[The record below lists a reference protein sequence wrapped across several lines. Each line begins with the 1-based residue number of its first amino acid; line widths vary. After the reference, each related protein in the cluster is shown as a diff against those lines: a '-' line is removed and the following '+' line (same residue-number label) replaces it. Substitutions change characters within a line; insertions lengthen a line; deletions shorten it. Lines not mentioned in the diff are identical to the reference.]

1 MLQIQQS
8 EVNLKSVKSQL
19 EQVQQEA
26 SMLQLQLSSAEDEGN
41 SAKQEVTIVTTQLLH
56 HKDGYR
62 IAGIYYESFNF
73 ANFAHQKALAKIKAS
88 IYFWINIV

>member
-8 EVNLKSVKSQL
+8 EV

-41 SAKQEVTIVTTQLLH
+41 SAKQEVTIVTIQL
-56 HKDGYR
+56 
-62 IAGIYYESFNF
+62 FNDKCG
-73 ANFAHQKALAKIKAS
+73 HS
-88 IYFWINIV
+88 ICYFNCVLLILLL

>member
-41 SAKQEVTIVTTQLLH
+41 SAKQKVTIVTIQL
-56 HKDGYR
+56 
-62 IAGIYYESFNF
+62 FND
-73 ANFAHQKALAKIKAS
+73 NNGHLI
-88 IYFWINIV
+88 